1 MFIRLDLQTRSKV
14 DLIEITDQ
22 VKAAIAGAGIE
33 DGICFIYCPHTTAG
47 IVLNE
52 GWDPTVESDLALV
65 LDRIV
70 PESLPYRHSEGNSS
84 AHIKAMLVG
93 NDHFIFVQAGELA
106 RHKPCWHCNPCCG
119 ATPSSCCMRPWPCL
133 RRRSWKAPAH
143 HHWFC
148 LKTIARP

>member
-1 MFIRLDLQTRSKV
+1 MFIRLDLQTRNKV
-14 DLIEITDQ
+14 DLIQITDQ
-22 VKAAIAGAGIE
+22 VKAAVAGTGIE

-106 RHKPCWHCNPCCG
+106 LGQWQGIFLAEFDGPRH
-119 ATPSSCCMRPWPCL
+119 
-133 RRRSWKAPAH
+133 RSVWVRIVGDVDT
-143 HHWFC
+143 C
-148 LKTIARP
+148 